1 MKAVVGLFRNR
12 SRCRCLLCPG
22 TAVPSLPSLQRAVP
36 CRTRFRLAAFLA
48 GDANHGPFLQ
58 LKQRIGEGC
67 FGNLAHQSHGEPTF
81 RGDVGLRCRK
91 LLHSAS
97 ARMRQRR
104 SIWRLFPTV
113 HGIFGRRL
121 RCSSRRLR
129 WRGSLSS
136 SAVHHSSDSH
146 ARSPFSICGSSFVL
160 RIDGLRRLRSASGR
174 HG

>member
-81 RGDVGLRCRK
+81 RGRRWPKVPQIVALSKRQDAPEALN
-91 LLHSAS
+91 LAS
-97 ARMRQRR
+97 VPDRPWD
-104 SIWRLFPTV
+104 IWPPIAVFV
-113 HGIFGRRL
+113 
-121 RCSSRRLR
+121 SRLR